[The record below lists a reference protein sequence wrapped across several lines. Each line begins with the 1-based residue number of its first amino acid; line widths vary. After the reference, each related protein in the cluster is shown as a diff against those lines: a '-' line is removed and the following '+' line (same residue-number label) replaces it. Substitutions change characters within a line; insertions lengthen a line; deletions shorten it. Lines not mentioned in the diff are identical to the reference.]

1 MSGGQFGPWAAGL
14 WTLASMLLIAALA
27 PLMEGLIRKLRA
39 RVHSRQGPPITQ
51 PYLDL
56 AKLLIK
62 EDLRVS
68 PSVLLRMGPLVF
80 LAATLLAG
88 GLIPLWPGADQSYGG
103 DVIVFAYLLALATG
117 SVIITGMASRSPFS
131 VVGASR
137 ETVMMVGTEPT
148 LVLSLLVVA
157 VNAGSLRFDDLAG
170 FQLQPGTELSAVLA
184 AIAYALALQALV
196 SRIPF
201 DIAEAES
208 ELMGGPFT
216 ELSGPSLAVCKLAL
230 FCKPMVFSLLFVQ
243 VFLPWLW
250 AYAPWVWLQPIVAL
264 AAVFV
269 INLGAVGLIDV
280 LNPRLR
286 VDQAVS
292 YLATVGVIAVTAMAY
307 AALAGG

>member
-1 MSGGQFGPWAAGL
+1 MSAGQAAGWVAAL
-14 WTLASMLLIAALA
+14 WVLASMVVIAALA

-39 RVHSRQGPPITQ
+39 RIHSRQGPPIIQ

-68 PSVLLRMGPLVF
+68 PSALLRMGPPVF
-80 LAATLLAG
+80 LASTLLAG
-88 GLIPLWPGADQSYGG
+88 GLIPLWGGGEQDYGG
-103 DVIVFAYLLALATG
+103 DVLVFAYLLALATG
-117 SVIITGMASRSPFS
+117 SVIITGLASRSPFS

-157 VNAGSLRFDDLAG
+157 VNAGSLRFGDLAG
-170 FQLQPGTELSAVLA
+170 FQLRPGTELSVLIA
-184 AIAYALALQALV
+184 TLAYALALQALV
-196 SRIPF
+196 ARIPF
-201 DIAEAES
+201 DIAEAET

-216 ELSGPSLAVCKLAL
+216 ELSGPSLAMCKLAL
-230 FCKPMVFSLLFVQ
+230 YAKPMVFSLLFVQ

-250 AYAPWVWLQPIVAL
+250 AFTPWVWLQPLVAL

-292 YLATVGVIAVTAMAY
+292 YLATVGVIAITAMAY

>member
-1 MSGGQFGPWAAGL
+1 MSGAQLGPWAAGL

-39 RVHSRQGPPITQ
+39 RIHSRQGPPIIQ

-68 PSVLLRMGPLVF
+68 PSVLLRMGPLMF

-88 GLIPLWPGADQSYGG
+88 GLIPLWPTGNTAYGG
-103 DVIVFAYLLALATG
+103 DVLVFAYLLALATG
-117 SVIITGMASRSPFS
+117 AVIITGLASRSPFS

-148 LVLSLLVVA
+148 LVLALLVVA
-157 VNAGSLRFDDLAG
+157 VNAGSLRFGDLAS
-170 FQLQPGTELSAVLA
+170 FQLRPGTELSVVLA
-184 AIAYALALQALV
+184 AVAYVLALQALV
-196 SRIPF
+196 ARIPF
-201 DIAEAES
+201 DIAEAET

-216 ELSGPSLAVCKLAL
+216 ELSGPALAVCKLAL
-230 FCKPMVFSLLFVQ
+230 FAKPMVFSLLFVQ
-243 VFLPWLW
+243 VFLPWL
-250 AYAPWVWLQPIVAL
+250 AMYAPWLWLQPVIAL

-269 INLGAVGLIDV
+269 INLGAVGLMDA

-292 YLATVGVIAVTAMAY
+292 YLATVGVIAATAMAY